1 MMQWATIK
9 LFRCRLCLLLVFVL
23 GGTTQAVEYDWT
35 GNGDGVNWEDPLNW
49 DPNDQGA
56 PGGSTTDEVTF
67 VAPAIVVYNSVVS
80 IAKLTLV
87 PGMTL
92 TLNSDLQV
100 KKNVVVDDVG
110 DGDAVVNGTG
120 FLVALDDSNT
130 TIKIHGDLND
140 RLLIDNLQYQDD
152 SMLIIEN
159 GGTVIVTETFDWV
172 TSTGAALRVDSDAR
186 FVVNSS
192 FTIPLG
198 ATLEVQDATFEIG
211 DNFTNNGTFTPN
223 TSTVIFTDE
232 STLVGSGFGF
242 YNLTINAGAVVTLD
256 SDITVNNNF
265 VNNGTLTGASHKVT
279 FTSGTAAL
287 RQWPD
292 RGPIIFTICP
302 SRRARLWNFP
312 VSNLPAFPYRV
323 RC

>member
-1 MMQWATIK
+1 MMQWVTIK

-23 GGTTQAVEYDWT
+23 AGTTQAVEYDWT
-35 GNGDGVNWEDPLNW
+35 GNGDGVNWEDQLNW
-49 DPNDQGA
+49 DPNDQGG

-211 DNFTNNGTFTPN
+211 DDFTNNGTFTPN
-223 TSTVIFTDE
+223 TSTVIFTDDG
-232 STLVGSGFGF
+232 TPVDTGVLDFAVG
-242 YNLTINAGAVVTLD
+242 L
-256 SDITVNNNF
+256 
-265 VNNGTLTGASHKVT
+265 
-279 FTSGTAAL
+279 GTASIDLSYAATAYAGPGDTL
-287 RQWPD
+287 RIELSNPSECNLGRTWFHTYTHPNPD
-292 RGPIIFTICP
+292 T
-302 SRRARLWNFP
+302 AK
-312 VSNLPAFPYRV
+312 
-323 RC
+323 